1 MCKTWRLGKYRKVEE
16 SQGRV
21 VSVPCQQANTGSLI
35 TVRGGNWRDEGRWTT
50 LLLYYNARCMSPP
63 VEL

>member
-50 LLLYYNARCMSPP
+50 LLL
-63 VEL
+63 